1 MKRGFVIGAITIL
14 VILGLA
20 IFVVVD
26 AVGSR
31 TATLYQQTFDPQE
44 MKDNYEAMHTSC
56 ASVRTLWQH
65 WQTDKQ
71 AADAF
76 AADPVHKP
84 ILDGTAKDTP
94 LGNVHNEYDRLR
106 TVATG
111 DHDQLA
117 EAAGTYDNL
126 VETKTKDYGS
136 LFVQKVFFDNGLPK
150 SIQPPYDSVDCGSG
164 SWEAPQ
170 QEIPKAA

>member
-1 MKRGFVIGAITIL
+1 MKKGFVIGAISIL

-26 AVGSR
+26 AIGSR

-44 MKDNYEAMHTSC
+44 MKNNYEAMHLECSG
-56 ASVRTLWQH
+56 VRTLWHQ

-71 AADAF
+71 AAAAF

-84 ILDGTAKDTP
+84 ILDGTVKDTP
-94 LGNVHNEYDRLR
+94 LGNVHNEYDRLN

-117 EAAGTYDNL
+117 DAAGKYDNL
-126 VETKTKDYGS
+126 IETKTKSYGS
-136 LFVQKVFFDNGLPK
+136 KFVQVVFFDNGLPQ
-150 SIQPPYDSVDCGSG
+150 SIQPPFDSVDCGSG
-164 SWEAPQ
+164 SWQAPT
-170 QEIPKAA
+170 QEVPKAA